1 MVPQQVAV
9 IHFKNYQK
17 QKSSENQRN
26 NLADVFAKWAASSV
40 EPDKTLAMMI
50 DLFPFATEYLSQE
63 NRLSQAW
70 CLPVILTTQEA
81 EIRNIMVGRQ
91 PGQTA
96 QETLS
101 QKYPKQKWA
110 GEGLK
115 WHSSCLAIV
124 IP

>member
-1 MVPQQVAV
+1 VAV

-17 QKSSENQRN
+17 QKSSEKQGN
-26 NLADVFAKWAASSV
+26 NLADVFAKWAAWAV

-50 DLFPFATEYLSQE
+50 DLPRFATEYLYQE

-70 CLPVILTTQEA
+70 CLPVILITQEA
-81 EIRNIMVGRQ
+81 EIRKIMVGRQ

-101 QKYPKQKWA
+101 QKYPT
-110 GEGLK
+110 
-115 WHSSCLAIV
+115 
-124 IP
+124 